1 MLHIIYKT
9 CYCDIPRSTVNYCR
23 VRTKVYYDAAMLSMY
38 NQDESKV
45 KRKLRSVMLYVE
57 EMFHEKDTLTTIV
70 QINAKTLQIERAP
83 GGRNG
88 GQNWSR
94 RMR

>member
-1 MLHIIYKT
+1 
-9 CYCDIPRSTVNYCR
+9 
-23 VRTKVYYDAAMLSMY
+23 MLSMY

-45 KRKLRSVMLYVE
+45 KQKLRSVMLYVE

-70 QINAKTLQIERAP
+70 QINAKTLKIERAP

-88 GQNWSR
+88 GQNWSG